1 MALYSENKKITG
13 VFHKLKNGALVTIK
27 HIYHGPKL
35 VWTAIKEALSAFGA
49 GFWQNDKPWSNDD
62 SWKNE

>member
-1 MALYSENKKITG
+1 MALRIGNKNVVGVYKIKDGVSLAIKKIYKGTQM
-13 VFHKLKNGALVTIK
+13 
-27 HIYHGPKL
+27 